1 MTKQDDNA
9 DGYIELEDVSEGL
22 SIAGTAIS
30 VAQAAGVK
38 IENAEQHKTRLKTV
52 RGAIE
57 TGTTVVAGSAAVASA
72 TTIGAAATSG
82 AGITSALE
90 GAGGVIGGG
99 MALGPSALAAGPTYL
114 GAKAINKTFF
124 SEQSSDD
131 KTERVAKKVA
141 QVGTN
146 VGGVIGIAGTGA
158 AVVSGGASGAAIMST
173 LAGVGSLVGG
183 GAIAGTAVLAAAP
196 IAVAGGVGYGV
207 YRLFSGGKKRA
218 RIENSS

>member
-1 MTKQDDNA
+1 MAKKDDD
-9 DGYIELEDVSEGL
+9 DGAVNPSDFSDGL
-22 SIAGTAIS
+22 SAAGTIIS
-30 VAQAAGVK
+30 VAEAAGVK
-38 IENAEQHKTRLKTV
+38 IEDAEKHKSRIKTA

-57 TGTTVVAGSAAVASA
+57 TGTTVVAGGVAVASA

-82 AGITSALE
+82 AGITSGLAA
-90 GAGGVIGGG
+90 AGGVIGGG

-114 GAKAINKTFF
+114 GAKAIKKVLFN
-124 SEQSSDD
+124 EQSSDD

-207 YRLFSGGKKRA
+207 YRLFGGGKK
-218 RIENSS
+218 